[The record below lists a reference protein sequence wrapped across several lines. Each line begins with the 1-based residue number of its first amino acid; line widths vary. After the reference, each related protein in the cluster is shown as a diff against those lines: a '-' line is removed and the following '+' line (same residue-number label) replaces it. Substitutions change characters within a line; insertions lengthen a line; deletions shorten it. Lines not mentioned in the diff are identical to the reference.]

1 MVFSV
6 KLLLVTMNQSITYS
20 EALSIVS
27 APSSVSEGQKLFM
40 EVAPVMA
47 LNLFVP
53 LVIFLGATM
62 IWSLYRD
69 HKYKKLWN
77 NDDFWL
83 GVLIML
89 ISMIGILVMSPY
101 LFIWLV

>member
-1 MVFSV
+1 
-6 KLLLVTMNQSITYS
+6 MNQSITYS
-20 EALSIVS
+20 EALKVASS
-27 APSSVSEGQKLFM
+27 PSSVSEGQKLFM

-47 LNLFVP
+47 LNIFVP

-77 NDDFWL
+77 NDDFFFFL
-83 GVLIML
+83 LIM
-89 ISMIGILVMSPY
+89 IIAMVGIFVVSSY
-101 LFIWLV
+101 LFVSLV